1 MKGVSHVSSRQAHE
15 VASNGN
21 GLLINSGVPSPH
33 KNKKPKNNFC
43 MRCGSET
50 RSGGP
55 CNACGF
61 LPSSQEPQSLPGIG
75 VDRLSFGRWC
85 SLLTV
90 SVLRTRS
97 PFASFLLATLHLQ
110 RSDQASSSSAF
121 PLPIPFAGVF
131 AKMPPGLSAC
141 RRKRIHFRRAVHVV
155 VMALNFWWSGSCF
168 IPMEHLERAPSK
180 NQRALLR
187 RISGLMLADGPLES
201 FEVLRSGR
209 RFPQLIARLAEISG
223 LVTKLGIGAGPYER
237 TYPGHDVPMDSSMFP
252 ELEPYRSLDASRLKV
267 VGKGN
272 FDATPFLSPEL
283 AMAYKVPD
291 TLLSDRLPGRC
302 EFPQKLDPLP
312 EIVSLAKL
320 WDLNGL
326 LHIHDVDLQKERRF
340 ELVRVFNCFKNL
352 TSDRQIGD
360 RRGRNSVENRICGPS
375 SQLPTGPDLLDIHL
389 NARKDTLS
397 IVCTDRRDFY
407 HQFQTSQNRTMS
419 NTVGPMVPLELLRD
433 TQAMEAYA
441 AALTVRKPSR
451 LIVGDGLGS
460 TSRQKFAR
468 CPKGYGMVSFKS
480 IFQGDH
486 AGVKI
491 ATCAHEELL
500 KSAGLLSEFSRVVSN
515 QPFTG
520 SKLCEGLVIDDYFA
534 IAVVPKG
541 LLVPSPAVE
550 CLRRSKALYA
560 MHELVG
566 SDDKD
571 ICGERKA
578 KIIGATVNAS
588 EQAQSRGHVLV
599 SAPAEKRYAL
609 SWITLQICQLTHT
622 SDSLHLC
629 VLGGWTS
636 ILMFRRPFMS
646 LLQRCFHLVDMNVF
660 DPLIPK
666 LVQLPRQVA
675 QELTMLSILTPLMV
689 ADISVDFCARLFAT
703 DASLTKGAIVSSQ
716 LRPEVMECLW
726 RCCRSKGGY
735 SKLLTPGQS
744 VITRCME
751 FEEEDFPKTETV
763 RRPLAYK
770 FDFVEV
776 FAGAA
781 TVTSAV
787 AALGYSVC
795 CPIDISYGEELDVT
809 KLYVIEW
816 LIHLVVTH
824 QVLAVLLEP
833 PCTTFSVMRRP
844 ALRSKEFPFGFD
856 LLDEQTDIGT
866 KLAHRALQL
875 LKVCARVGLTGIL
888 ENPWSSKIKYLPGW
902 SHVAG
907 LDCCKLVM

>member
-50 RSGGP
+50 GSGGP

-110 RSDQASSSSAF
+110 WSDQASSSSAF

-312 EIVSLAKL
+312 EIVALAKL

-486 AGVKI
+486 AGVEI
-491 ATCAHEELL
+491 ATCAHEELF
-500 KSAGLLSEFSRVVSN
+500 KV
-515 QPFTG
+515 
-520 SKLCEGLVIDDYFA
+520 
-534 IAVVPKG
+534 
-541 LLVPSPAVE
+541 
-550 CLRRSKALYA
+550 RRS
-560 MHELVG
+560 
-566 SDDKD
+566 S
-571 ICGERKA
+571 
-578 KIIGATVNAS
+578 
-588 EQAQSRGHVLV
+588 
-599 SAPAEKRYAL
+599 
-609 SWITLQICQLTHT
+609 
-622 SDSLHLC
+622 
-629 VLGGWTS
+629 
-636 ILMFRRPFMS
+636 
-646 LLQRCFHLVDMNVF
+646 
-660 DPLIPK
+660 
-666 LVQLPRQVA
+666 
-675 QELTMLSILTPLMV
+675 
-689 ADISVDFCARLFAT
+689 
-703 DASLTKGAIVSSQ
+703 
-716 LRPEVMECLW
+716 
-726 RCCRSKGGY
+726 
-735 SKLLTPGQS
+735 
-744 VITRCME
+744 
-751 FEEEDFPKTETV
+751 
-763 RRPLAYK
+763 
-770 FDFVEV
+770 
-776 FAGAA
+776 
-781 TVTSAV
+781 
-787 AALGYSVC
+787 
-795 CPIDISYGEELDVT
+795 
-809 KLYVIEW
+809 
-816 LIHLVVTH
+816 
-824 QVLAVLLEP
+824 
-833 PCTTFSVMRRP
+833 
-844 ALRSKEFPFGFD
+844 
-856 LLDEQTDIGT
+856 
-866 KLAHRALQL
+866 
-875 LKVCARVGLTGIL
+875 
-888 ENPWSSKIKYLPGW
+888 
-902 SHVAG
+902 
-907 LDCCKLVM
+907 